1 MKPSFHHRLI
11 NKQFDD
17 PCLYVRMM
25 RERRAFLFDAGF
37 IGNLDQGDIQ
47 KITDVFVTHMHID
60 HFIGFDTLLRA
71 LLRRK
76 TPLRVH
82 GPEDI
87 IECIEGKLKG
97 YAWNLI
103 KEYPFRIEAFSI
115 SKTEIRHSGFYS
127 ENCFTRTDR
136 GSLPFEGYALKEP
149 HIRVRAAFFS
159 HGIPCLGFSI
169 EEESHINIDKAKLN
183 RMGLPIGPWLTIFK
197 KMLREKTDMDSKLHV
212 HDKEF
217 RLGEL
222 IDIAAITKGQKVS
235 YIMDISPE
243 PENIGK
249 AIELAKDSD
258 SLYCEAYFLHKD
270 IGRAFER
277 NHITAKIAGE
287 IARKAGVKKI
297 IITHFS
303 PKYIE
308 NPGEIEEEAM
318 GAFMQ
323 RTTEFK

>member
-1 MKPSFHHRLI
+1 MKPSFHHRLV
-11 NKQFDD
+11 NERFED
-17 PCLYVRMM
+17 PCLYVRLI

-71 LLRRK
+71 LLRRE
-76 TPLRVH
+76 TPLRVY
-82 GPEDI
+82 GPEGI

-115 SKTEIRHSGFYS
+115 SKTEIRQSGFYS
-127 ENCFTRTDR
+127 ENCFMKIDG
-136 GSLPFEGYALKEP
+136 GSAPSGGYALKES
-149 HIRVRAAFFS
+149 HVRVSTACFS

-169 EEESHINIDKAKLN
+169 EEESHINIDKAKLGK
-183 RMGLPIGPWLTIFK
+183 MGLSVGPWLTIFK

-243 PENIGK
+243 EDNINK
-249 AIELAKDSD
+249 AIELARDAD
-258 SLYCEAYFLHKD
+258 TLYCEAYFLNKD
-270 IGRAFER
+270 IERAFER
-277 NHITAKIAGE
+277 NHITAKIAGK
-287 IARKAGVKKI
+287 IARKAGVRNLTL
-297 IITHFS
+297 THFS
-303 PKYIE
+303 PKYIG
-308 NPGEIEEEAM
+308 NPEEIEEEAM
-318 GAFMQ
+318 REFMSSVS
-323 RTTEFK
+323 